1 MRVNLPLKSI
11 GFGRYRPS
19 PNIYLFFKH
28 TLTFSK
34 GSSRYLGYVIKN
46 KDADDQDSI
55 NLKPGEKR
63 KSSSGFPDASLD

>member
-1 MRVNLPLKSI
+1 M
-11 GFGRYRPS
+11 
-19 PNIYLFFKH
+19 
-28 TLTFSK
+28 FSK

-63 KSSSGFPDASLD
+63 KSSSGFPGASLD